1 METDQA
7 AASQIAG
14 KYELND
20 IVVEPQE
27 LLLDPSNLRFI
38 LNEKEFGR
46 YSNSEIASNRVQDN
60 IYQKLIKNKR
70 FNVKGLVTRIKTN
83 GWIPEGGFYIK
94 RISGTRKYLVL
105 EGNRR
110 ACAIRYILEHPE
122 GVHPDVLKTI
132 ENIAAQQLIVFDK
145 NYEPLIERVIVSTRN
160 TGGVL
165 PFSPIHTAFNAYIT
179 YMEALKTEYGSKV
192 EFFYD
197 QKEAKKVA
205 DSYGYSGKSTKKLLG
220 IYRVFEQLLKERYS
234 VNENHYTL
242 IALAISNRTLK
253 KDYFKYDSDRSL
265 QMEEEGLVRFNSL
278 CITPETGDGDPPIH
292 EPKQFPKFVQIY
304 QLGSTKQ
311 LRQVEGNNR
320 LLEDVY
326 RKVRAGE
333 KEAGIL
339 RPLEEILYRIEN
351 IKLEKYGGTD
361 LEKEL
366 VEDICSA
373 LSLMLWR
380 TDRNGI
386 NVLRVLI
393 GVCGALEK
401 SKNKEIRELSEK
413 IEREA
418 KYLIE

>member
-1 METDQA
+1 MD
-7 AASQIAG
+7 SDIAG
-14 KYELND
+14 KYALND

-38 LNEKEFGR
+38 LTEKEFGR
-46 YSNSEIASNRVQDN
+46 YSNSEIASNHVQDK
-60 IYQKLIKNKR
+60 IYQKLIDNKE
-70 FNVKGLVTRIKTN
+70 FDVKGLVTRITTN

-94 RISGTRKYLVL
+94 KISGTKKYLVL

-110 ACAIRYILEHPE
+110 SCAIRYILEHPG
-122 GVHPDVLKTI
+122 GVRPDVLKTI
-132 ENIAAQQLIVFDK
+132 KSIGAQELIVFDK
-145 NYEPLIERVIVSTRN
+145 KLEPFIERVIVSTRN

-165 PFSPIHTAFNAYIT
+165 PFSPMRTAFNAYIT
-179 YMEALKTEYGSKV
+179 YMESLKAEYGGTT
-192 EFFYD
+192 EFIYN
-197 QKEAKKVA
+197 QLEAKKIA
-205 DSYGYSGKSTKKLLG
+205 DTYGYTGKKIKKLMG
-220 IYRVFEQLLKERYS
+220 IYRVFNQLQEERFA
-234 VNENHYTL
+234 VDQNHYTL
-242 IALAISNRTLK
+242 IGLAISNRALK
-253 KDYFKYDSDRSL
+253 WDYFKYDSERYL
-265 QMEEEGLVRFNSL
+265 QMKEEGLVRFNRL
-278 CITPETGDGDPPIH
+278 CITPETGDGLPPIH

-304 QLGSTKQ
+304 EIGSTKR

-320 LLEDVY
+320 PLEDVY
-326 RKVRAGE
+326 KQVLAGE

-339 RPLEEILYRIEN
+339 RSLEDILHRIEN

-380 TDRNGI
+380 TDRNGV
-386 NVLRVLI
+386 NALRVLI
-393 GVCGALEK
+393 GICGALEK

-418 KYLIE
+418 KCLIE